1 VFAVPASRNPSAGA
15 EGYRF
20 PALLWSLLHV
30 PLFVALYGPA
40 MRDAVQAVP
49 PQYQLALWPTFLVQA
64 ALLSTA
70 AFLLGLPFSLLRA
83 GIYRWAAPLLVA
95 LAAAVVALDSRVY
108 DAVRFHLNGFF
119 LRALLQPNAL
129 KVTGVPV
136 SHVVLFLSAAAAFV
150 VLDTLAG
157 AWFVRRFASRR
168 RSWALALA
176 LLAAAFAER
185 VYGGGLTYLG
195 GPAVFAA
202 STVLPLQAPISM
214 RKFYRRLFGPR
225 ASDQFT
231 AQRHDARVPSGLGPE
246 EVRFI
251 RTPDVIVIVA
261 ESLPADHLDA
271 RNMPNLWRRAEE
283 GGARFTRHYASS
295 VATNF
300 TIFSLLYG
308 LQPQRLETVVGM
320 GRRSLLFPAL
330 QRHGY
335 EIRLL
340 TASCLD
346 WMNLRDH
353 GRGGDNLNA
362 FAGVPQSDVRV
373 FCDGDTWAKRDD
385 LLFGAARE
393 LVEAA
398 PGDAPL
404 FTFLFAFGT
413 HFNYFHPP
421 SSEIYTPA
429 WDGSAGLKATSAPP
443 AQIKNR
449 ARNAAHA
456 LDARVEAFLSFYE
469 ARRGRRPLVVFT
481 GDHGEEF
488 REKGHIGHGS
498 AVTREQIHV
507 PLVVF
512 GDGVPRGTFE
522 APTSH
527 VDVVP
532 TLFTLLGDAHAERLY
547 SDGVSAFDAPPGRF
561 VLSTVGWE
569 PRYAMTGKDLK
580 VTVYAGLAGAAVT
593 DPDDQPLPDGNARL
607 AEHAGAILRA
617 MRGETEVAPR
627 SASAAVPEAG
637 Q

>member
-1 VFAVPASRNPSAGA
+1 MLDVTPSPAQSGGA
-15 EGYRF
+15 AGYRLA
-20 PALLWSLLHV
+20 ALLWSLLHA
-30 PLFVALYGPA
+30 PLFLALYASA

-49 PQYQLALWPTFLVQA
+49 SQFQLALWPTFVAQA
-64 ALLSTA
+64 ALIST
-70 AFLLGLPFSLLRA
+70 LGFVLGVPFSFLRA
-83 GIYRWAAPLLVA
+83 GIYRYAAPLAMGLVA
-95 LAAAVVALDSRVY
+95 AFVALDSRIY

-119 LRALLQPNAL
+119 LRVLLQPNAL

-136 SHVVLFLSAAAAFV
+136 SHVILFLSAAAAFV
-150 VLDTLAG
+150 VLDALAG
-157 AWFVRRFASRR
+157 AWFIRRFASPR
-168 RSWALALA
+168 RSWGWALGLLALS
-176 LLAAAFAER
+176 FAER
-185 VYGGGLTYLG
+185 VYGNGLTYFG

-202 STVLPLQAPISM
+202 STVLPLQAPVSM
-214 RKFYRRLFGPR
+214 RKAYRGVFGPR
-225 ASDQFT
+225 ETDQFE
-231 AQRHDARVPSGLGPE
+231 AEQHDARVPSDLAPE
-246 EVRFI
+246 EVRFT

-261 ESLPADHLDA
+261 ESLPADHLEP
-271 RNMPNLWRRAEE
+271 RGTPNLWRRTEE
-283 GGARFTRHYASS
+283 EGARFTRHYASS

-320 GRRSLLFPAL
+320 GRRSILFPAL

-373 FCDGDTWAKRDD
+373 FCDGGTWARRDD
-385 LLFGAARE
+385 MLFGAARE
-393 LVEAA
+393 LVTAA
-398 PGDAPL
+398 PKDAPL

-413 HFNYFHPP
+413 HFNYFYPP
-421 SSEIYTPA
+421 SSEVYTPV
-429 WDGSAGLKATSAPP
+429 WDGSAGLKATSAPRE
-443 AQIKNR
+443 QIKNR

-456 LDARVEAFLSFYE
+456 LDARIEEFLTFYE
-469 ARRGRRPLVVFT
+469 ARRGRRPIVVFT

-488 REKGHIGHGS
+488 REKGHVGHGS

-512 GDGVPRGTFE
+512 GEGVPRGTFE
-522 APTSH
+522 EPTSH

-532 TLFTLLGDAHAERLY
+532 TLFTLLGDTHPERLY
-547 SDGVSAFDAPPGRF
+547 SDGRRAFDVPPGRF

-580 VTVYAGLAGAAVT
+580 VMVYAGLAGAAVT
-593 DPDDQPLPDGNARL
+593 DPDDRPLPDGNARL
-607 AEHAGAILRA
+607 AEHAGEILKA
-617 MRGETEVAPR
+617 MRGEAEVAPR
-627 SASAAVPEAG
+627 SAARGLPAAG

>member
-1 VFAVPASRNPSAGA
+1 
-15 EGYRF
+15 
-20 PALLWSLLHV
+20 
-30 PLFVALYGPA
+30 
-40 MRDAVQAVP
+40 MREAVQAVP
-49 PQYQLALWPTFLVQA
+49 PRYQLALWPTFLVQG
-64 ALLSTA
+64 ALIATA
-70 AFLLGLPFSLLRA
+70 AFLV
-83 GIYRWAAPLLVA
+83 AAPLSLARARVYRVAAPLAVA
-95 LAAAVVALDSRVY
+95 LVTAGVALDSRVY

-119 LRALLQPNAL
+119 VRALLQPNAL

-136 SHVVLFLSAAAAFV
+136 SHVVLFLSAAALFV

-157 AWFVRRFASRR
+157 AWFLRRFASPR

-176 LLAAAFAER
+176 LLVAAFAER

-202 STVLPLQAPISM
+202 STVLPLQPPISM
-214 RKFYRRLFGPR
+214 RKFYKRLFGPR
-225 ASDQFT
+225 ASDPFA
-231 AQRHDARVPSGLGPE
+231 AQRHDTRVPSELGAE
-246 EVRFI
+246 EVRFT

-261 ESLPADHLDA
+261 ESLPADHLDP
-271 RNMPNLWRRAEE
+271 RNTPNLWRRAEQ

-320 GRRSLLFPAL
+320 GRRSILFPAL

-353 GRGGDNLNA
+353 GRGGDHLND

-373 FCDGDTWAKRDD
+373 FCDPGTWERRDD
-385 LLFGAARE
+385 LLFSAARE
-393 LVEAA
+393 YVERA
-398 PGDAPL
+398 PADRPL

-413 HFNYFHPP
+413 HFNYFYPP
-421 SSEIYTPA
+421 SSELYTPA

-443 AQIKNR
+443 AEIKNR

-456 LDARVEAFLSFYE
+456 LDARIEAFLVDYE
-469 ARRGRRPLVVFT
+469 ARRGRRPLVLFT

-488 REKGHIGHGS
+488 REKGHVGHGS

-507 PLVVF
+507 PFVVF
-512 GDGVPRGTFE
+512 GDGVPRGTFD

-527 VDVVP
+527 VDLVP
-532 TLFTLLGDAHAERLY
+532 TLFTLLGDAHPERLY
-547 SDGVSAFDAPPGRF
+547 SDGIRAFDAEPGRF

-569 PRYAMTGKDLK
+569 PRYAVVGRDLK

-593 DPDDQPLPDGNARL
+593 DPDDRPLPDGGARL

-627 SASAAVPEAG
+627 SASKETPAAG